1 MKLYRN
7 KSNHTKCLVRKWMCS
22 ASFAKKYQDWI
33 NSNKKDYRKY
43 DRWVLEKIIYITP
56 LKSSYL
62 SVEKFLC
69 PISAYP
75 NYRGTSCRGVTIFR
89 NTATQNPI
97 WNGDRYLSQDV
108 LSRLPSITARWDS
121 CNIPLTIWDI
131 IFCRKWAWLFW
142 SREKY
147 SSILWNNETTNSF
160 RQPGVG
166 KWPNTNINCRLLLAA
181 PLHPWYRRVPMLKMT
196 FLRPKSLDKQCYQ
209 ATYEITICNRYSEL
223 SYCYGISRPASDS
236 SIDDRHHNLI
246 SRSTQTIALDDFSTI
261 SRHPQYH
268 WSELLSIEAWR
279 YRRWSVAVQ
288 WHCGLE
294 VYEKDNWQSQSH
306 GVHCHINWWRS
317 KWEPCKF
324 YFRHWSIQGTICSS
338 NQSRTIHVSDPNSLY
353 RWCIWGQKFPSET
366 APNL

>member
-1 MKLYRN
+1 MCLRPPVHKLSDSPFRFYLFFITAFLYFLKLQCSHVLLKFHYPPGLGLDKWRRIKTWRNSSSWKSLEVENFKLDCGGQFFCWKSQQFYWKLDFLTNCYAMLCYAIYFMNWVWNYKLHIHVIRAIKIENLTMNALMKRLKLYRN

-181 PLHPWYRRVPMLKMT
+181 PMIQ
-196 FLRPKSLDKQCYQ
+196 KS
-209 ATYEITICNRYSEL
+209 
-223 SYCYGISRPASDS
+223 
-236 SIDDRHHNLI
+236 
-246 SRSTQTIALDDFSTI
+246 
-261 SRHPQYH
+261 
-268 WSELLSIEAWR
+268 
-279 YRRWSVAVQ
+279 
-288 WHCGLE
+288 
-294 VYEKDNWQSQSH
+294 SH
-306 GVHCHINWWRS
+306 
-317 KWEPCKF
+317 
-324 YFRHWSIQGTICSS
+324 
-338 NQSRTIHVSDPNSLY
+338 
-353 RWCIWGQKFPSET
+353 
-366 APNL
+366 A